1 VLGSS
6 FVTLWS
12 SRDGMTIGS
21 VKMTSLAGL
30 RTCKARST
38 SHVWCAVD
46 AGGGSQLTPTR
57 GGFGVSLS
65 SGQALR
71 EDLLVRTEESSRH
84 ADMET
89 RNRSQG

>member
-1 VLGSS
+1 M
-6 FVTLWS
+6 TLWS

-65 SGQALR
+65 SGRALR